1 MNSKNRAEWLRAP
14 LCLEKGKT
22 GRKSLAECDEMRSS
36 DVTKLARTAQVTCQ
50 DVLLSSGGTLIP
62 NDGVG
67 STAEKANCTYG
78 VDSDT
83 RYPLDSFIFDER
95 LSWRARGVLVYA
107 STHPGFVITPATLVS
122 VTSPKETM
130 GREKAADIINELIT
144 TGYVSSLGR
153 DNLVYLKQPIPQSLR
168 RQVFERD
175 GHRCVRCESVM
186 RLSADHIVPESQGGQ
201 TTLDNL
207 QTLCMPC
214 NNEKGTKAWGA
225 VAV

>member
-1 MNSKNRAEWLRAP
+1 M
-14 LCLEKGKT
+14 
-22 GRKSLAECDEMRSS
+22 
-36 DVTKLARTAQVTCQ
+36 
-50 DVLLSSGGTLIP
+50 P
-62 NDGVG
+62 NPGVG
-67 STAEKANCTYG
+67 STAEKANCAFLD
-78 VDSDT
+78 DSGQAVPVGD
-83 RYPLDSFIFDER
+83 FIFDER

-107 STHPGFVITPATLVS
+107 STHPGFVITPVSLAS

-130 GREKAADIINELIT
+130 GREKAADIINELIA

-153 DNLVYLKQPIPQSLR
+153 NSLIYLKQPISQSLR
-168 RQVFERD
+168 HQVFERD

-186 RLSADHIVPESQGGQ
+186 RLSADHVVPESQGGQ

>member
-1 MNSKNRAEWLRAP
+1 M
-14 LCLEKGKT
+14 
-22 GRKSLAECDEMRSS
+22 
-36 DVTKLARTAQVTCQ
+36 
-50 DVLLSSGGTLIP
+50 IP

-67 STAEKANCTYG
+67 STAEKANCAF
-78 VDSDT
+78 
-83 RYPLDSFIFDER
+83 LDDDGQAVPVGDFIFDER

-107 STHPGFVITPATLVS
+107 STHPGFVITPASLAS

-130 GREKAADIINELIT
+130 GRDKAADIINELIA

-153 DNLVYLKQPIPQSLR
+153 NNLVYLKQPIPQSLR

-186 RLSADHIVPESQGGQ
+186 RLSADHVVPESQGGQ

-225 VAV
+225 FAV